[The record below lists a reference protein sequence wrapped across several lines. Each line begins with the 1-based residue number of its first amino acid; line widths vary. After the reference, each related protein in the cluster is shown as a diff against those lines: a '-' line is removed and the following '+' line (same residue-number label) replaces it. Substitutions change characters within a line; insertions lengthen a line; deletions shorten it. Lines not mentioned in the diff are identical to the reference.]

1 MSMPV
6 ASPVTLESG
15 TSSVN
20 NQKPVTPSQVPLLD
34 RVVQAASVV
43 ALVVLAVIAGLGIVS
58 MVASGQ
64 LLLGLAATVLGAVA
78 FAVTLLAL
86 NRGGFLSTVRQLEF
100 EVDKFSAENA
110 QLTSQVSGLKSVNES
125 LTETNESL
133 SATNA
138 NLKKTSESMKF
149 SAKQLAIVGEDLE
162 KASLQLTDTSVDLK
176 ATTEALSTV
185 LAQSRE
191 GLAGIASAS
200 KVMDEGNE
208 AIQQL
213 VLSLQA
219 TVSLLESTISKQ
231 GIEEMLEEMRQ
242 RSDELKELKDCCSQ
256 QKEALEGLKKE
267 SAIQAALNQELSQ
280 TVDQLKFTKGELL
293 RSIQKQ
299 AEATRKQSEAAE
311 KQAAVAKEQAEAT
324 QEQVELTRQMSLAA
338 NDQLKLVAQLNEFQ
352 SRLERY
358 LSDKDLADIQR
369 TTLQDEALR
378 DLIRTK
384 LEIAS
389 LVAMLQKAI
398 DEAVDLS
405 SGSAAMDDHDTQRT
419 EGTSTPRAGSP
430 TGAKAS
436 EEKLAAGT
444 EGSGTEE
451 VSSKDSS
458 KEKSVEA
465 EETKDE
471 GSSTVTTGTTGEG
484 DDDEV
489 D

>member
-149 SAKQLAIVGEDLE
+149 SARQLAIVGEDLE

-231 GIEEMLEEMRQ
+231 GIEEMLKEMRQ

-280 TVDQLKFTKGELL
+280 TVDQLKLTKGELL
-293 RSIQKQ
+293 KSIQKQ

-311 KQAAVAKEQAEAT
+311 KQAAAAEEQAE
-324 QEQVELTRQMSLAA
+324 LTKQMSLAA
-338 NDQLKLVAQLNEFQ
+338 SDQLKLVAQLSEFQ
-352 SRLERY
+352 GRLERY
-358 LSDKDLADIQR
+358 LSDKALSDIQR

-378 DLIRTK
+378 DLIQTK